1 MPLEIELKARL
12 DDCTPVEQ
20 RLSKLGTYCRSYKK
34 SDSYWFPSQTG
45 AGGGSVPPSG
55 VRVRRESGAEA
66 DGAAYESVLVT
77 YKHKEISDGIE
88 VNDEREFTVSAP
100 SAETSSS
107 EDAGASLFEDLLI
120 RLGLYKG
127 ICKEKQGRAWTIP
140 PQAPGQSGAGQS
152 GAEQRPI
159 LAELSLVTGLGWF
172 VELEILAEDGDGQT
186 VEESRKRLLALLE
199 KLEIPAD
206 RIEARPYT
214 VMLREKK

>member
-34 SDSYWFPSQTG
+34 SDSYWFPMQTG
-45 AGGGSVPPSG
+45 TGEASIPPSG
-55 VRVRRESGAEA
+55 VRVRRTHGADA
-66 DGAAYESVLVT
+66 DGTAYESVLVT

-88 VNDEREFTVSAP
+88 VNDEREFTVSASP
-100 SAETSSS
+100 P
-107 EDAGASLFEDLLI
+107 FEDLLI
-120 RLGLYKG
+120 RLGLHKG
-127 ICKEKQGRAWTIP
+127 ICKEKQGRAWVIP
-140 PQAPGQSGAGQS
+140 PQAARQSGS
-152 GAEQRPI
+152 EQRPI

-172 VELEILAEDGDGQT
+172 VELEIIVEDDERQM

-214 VMLREKK
+214 VMLKEKK